1 MEIEELDNVN
11 GGYIFNPDEELIAPT
26 WEVID
31 DKTGN
36 VMWKTKKYETAVAFA
51 KFFMQSTEI
60 LDWSTLNSLR
70 KKSGSI

>member
-1 MEIEELDNVN
+1 MTSFDRTKRMEIEELDNVN

-36 VMWKTKKYETAVAFA
+36 VMW
-51 KFFMQSTEI
+51 
-60 LDWSTLNSLR
+60 NC
-70 KKSGSI
+70 GSICKILYAKHRDTRLVCVE